1 MCTDLLILAG
11 SFLLCI
17 CITKKC
23 NFRKRNY
30 CVPRSMR
37 TDRSQVPVTVARA
50 ASPAARTPRA
60 PPGVRAR
67 AATPATI

>member
-23 NFRKRNY
+23 NFRVETLAYKKPLEFSYRRVY
-30 CVPRSMR
+30 LVELPVPRVR
-37 TDRSQVPVTVARA
+37 E
-50 ASPAARTPRA
+50 A
-60 PPGVRAR
+60 PPSGG
-67 AATPATI
+67 